1 MNFLFRILLVLIFFL
16 GLTIFFFPVA
26 KKLFINSMSPVFI
39 AGLLLFHFIFR
50 TVEFTSENIFFLFST
65 K

>member
-1 MNFLFRILLVLIFFL
+1 
-16 GLTIFFFPVA
+16 
-26 KKLFINSMSPVFI
+26 MSPVFI

-50 TVEFTSENIFFLFST
+50 TVEFASENIFFLFST